1 MIRLLFYTV
10 VVFVVAVT
18 SVILSVVS
26 ANAATITNDGITI
39 LYEGEVVQSDVARME
54 EMLDNTGIKTV
65 FLNSPGGNAMTGYQ
79 LGYLFHEKEVN
90 LIVGQDASCFSAC
103 AIAFLGGEERTKLG
117 LLGFHV
123 AWTTNTES
131 MSEGMKQGQVY
142 GTITAAYFFRMGYSL
157 QLPYMISMYT
167 DKDTFLMLDVKDLNM
182 FKLESMQDFIEL
194 KDLPPLWAANRIAGP
209 TRRELMIRGM

>member
-1 MIRLLFYTV
+1 MTSIRILIYLVLLALGFLIGTV
-10 VVFVVAVT
+10 T
-18 SVILSVVS
+18 
-26 ANAATITNDGITI
+26 NAATITNDGITI
-39 LYEGEVVQSDVARME
+39 SYEGEVVQSDVARLK

-65 FLNSPGGNAMTGYQ
+65 FLDSPGGNAMTGYQ

-103 AIAFLGGEERTKLG
+103 AIAFLGGNERTKVG

-182 FKLESMQDFIEL
+182 FKLESMEDFIEL

-209 TRRELMIRGM
+209 MRRELMIRGM

>member
-1 MIRLLFYTV
+1 MIRLIVYSLLL
-10 VVFVVAVT
+10 
-18 SVILSVVS
+18 ILCGYVWGSS

-39 LYEGEVVQSDVARME
+39 SYEGEVVQSDVAKME

-103 AIAFLGGEERTKLG
+103 AIAFLGGNERTKVG

-123 AWTTNTES
+123 AWTTNNDS

-209 TRRELMIRGM
+209 MRRELMIRGM

>member
-1 MIRLLFYTV
+1 
-10 VVFVVAVT
+10 
-18 SVILSVVS
+18 
-26 ANAATITNDGITI
+26 
-39 LYEGEVVQSDVARME
+39 
-54 EMLDNTGIKTV
+54 MLDNTGIKTV
-65 FLNSPGGNAMTGYQ
+65 FLDSPGGNAMTGYQ
-79 LGYLFHEKEVN
+79 LGYLFHDKGIRLV
-90 LIVGQDASCFSAC
+90 IGGDASCFSAC

-167 DKDTFLMLDVKDLNM
+167 DKDTFLMLDVEDLNM

-209 TRRELMIRGM
+209 MRRELMIRGM

>member
-1 MIRLLFYTV
+1 MIRLLLLIAVIALIFR
-10 VVFVVAVT
+10 VAST
-18 SVILSVVS
+18 P

-39 LYEGEVVQSDVARME
+39 LYEGEVVQSDVTRME

-65 FLNSPGGNAMTGYQ
+65 FLDSPGGNAMTGYQ
-79 LGYLFHEKEVN
+79 LGYLFHDKGIRLV
-90 LIVGQDASCFSAC
+90 IGGDASCFSAC

-167 DKDTFLMLDVKDLNM
+167 DKDTFLMLDVEDLNM
-182 FKLESMQDFIEL
+182 FKLESMEDFIEL

-209 TRRELMIRGM
+209 MRRELMIRGM

>member
-1 MIRLLFYTV
+1 MIRLIVYSLLL
-10 VVFVVAVT
+10 
-18 SVILSVVS
+18 ILCGYVWGSS

-39 LYEGEVVQSDVARME
+39 SYEGEVVQSDVDKME

-103 AIAFLGGEERTKLG
+103 AIAFLGGNERTKVG

-123 AWTTNTES
+123 AWTTNNDS

-182 FKLESMQDFIEL
+182 FKLESMEDFIEL

-209 TRRELMIRGM
+209 MRRELMIRGM

>member
-1 MIRLLFYTV
+1 MIRLLLLIAVIALIFR
-10 VVFVVAVT
+10 VAST
-18 SVILSVVS
+18 P

-39 LYEGEVVQSDVARME
+39 SYEGEVVQSDVTRME

-65 FLNSPGGNAMTGYQ
+65 FLDSPGGNAMTGYQ
-79 LGYLFHEKEVN
+79 LGYLFHDKGIRLV
-90 LIVGQDASCFSAC
+90 IGGDASCFSAC

-167 DKDTFLMLDVKDLNM
+167 DKDTFLMLDVEDLNM

-209 TRRELMIRGM
+209 MRRELMIRGM

>member
-1 MIRLLFYTV
+1 MTSIRILIYLVLLALGFLIGTV
-10 VVFVVAVT
+10 T
-18 SVILSVVS
+18 
-26 ANAATITNDGITI
+26 NAATITNDGITI
-39 LYEGEVVQSDVARME
+39 SYEGEVVQSDVARMG

-65 FLNSPGGNAMTGYQ
+65 FLDSPGGNAMTGYQ

-103 AIAFLGGEERTKLG
+103 AIAFLGGNERTKVG

-182 FKLESMQDFIEL
+182 FKLESMEDFIEL
-194 KDLPPLWAANRIAGP
+194 KDLPPLWASNRIAGP
-209 TRRELMIRGM
+209 MRRELMIRGM

>member
-1 MIRLLFYTV
+1 MTSIRILIYLVLLALGFLIGTV
-10 VVFVVAVT
+10 T
-18 SVILSVVS
+18 
-26 ANAATITNDGITI
+26 NAATITNDGITI
-39 LYEGEVVQSDVARME
+39 SYEGEVVQSDVNKME
-54 EMLDNTGIKTV
+54 EMLNNTGIKTV
-65 FLNSPGGNAMTGYQ
+65 FLDSPGGNAMTGYQ
-79 LGYLFHEKEVN
+79 LGYLFHDKGIRLV
-90 LIVGQDASCFSAC
+90 IGGDASCFSAC

-167 DKDTFLMLDVKDLNM
+167 DKDTFLMLDVEDLNM

-194 KDLPPLWAANRIAGP
+194 KDLPPLWASNRIAGP
-209 TRRELMIRGM
+209 MRRELMIRGM

>member
-1 MIRLLFYTV
+1 MIRAIVYSLLLVMCGYIWG
-10 VVFVVAVT
+10 
-18 SVILSVVS
+18 SS

-39 LYEGEVVQSDVARME
+39 SYEGEVVQSDVARME

-65 FLNSPGGNAMTGYQ
+65 FLDSPGGNAMTGYQ

-123 AWTTNTES
+123 AWTTNNDS

-142 GTITAAYFFRMGYSL
+142 GTITAAYFFKMGYSL

-209 TRRELMIRGM
+209 MRRELMIRGM